1 MGPPAPTSFR
11 VVHGYGEV
19 LSWESTRHRPSASA
33 GATHSRRGPGSAWPR
48 SRRASPSALA
58 FPSQPGEEV
67 LPWLDQPP
75 PTAAPD
81 VVGTQLVWEQL
92 DAWKTPNDK
101 FFTVQHYNKPAIA
114 AQGWSL
120 KVNGL
125 VQKPLS
131 LSLAD
136 LRARPRQEVNFT
148 LECAGNHGFPWFTGG
163 VGNATWAGTPLA
175 PVLQE
180 AGLLD
185 QAKDVVFWGADS
197 GEDAVRDAKVAEQFA
212 RSMSPADALDPQLL
226 LCSEMNGAPL
236 PPLHGAPVRLI
247 APGWYGVANVK
258 WLERIEAVPTRYE
271 GRFMG
276 RDYVTMRKA
285 QHGADTVV
293 RFTSVGHTLLK
304 SAPAKVARTG
314 GQYRIVGAAWGA
326 PVARVEVSVD
336 GGAWQAA
343 TLEEGVGDTFAW
355 TLWSLDWGTPT
366 PGEHTVTSRAVDTRG
381 RVQPAMDDPVIAE
394 KLTYWESNGQITRR
408 VRIA

>member
-1 MGPPAPTSFR
+1 MGMHDTAPVRF
-11 VVHGYGEV
+11 
-19 LSWESTRHRPSASA
+19 TRRAALRA
-33 GATHSRRGPGSAWPR
+33 GAGFGMAALAAGFPER
-48 SRRASPSALA
+48 ALA
-58 FPSQPGEEV
+58 FPSRPGEEV

-75 PTAAPD
+75 PSAAPD
-81 VVGTQLVWEQL
+81 VVGTQLVWESL
-92 DAWKTPNDK
+92 DSWKTPNDK
-101 FFTVQHYNKPAIA
+101 FFTVQHYNKPAID
-114 AQGWSL
+114 AQGWKL
-120 KVNGL
+120 EVGGL

-131 LSLAD
+131 LTLAD

-180 AGLLD
+180 AGIME

-212 RSMSPADALDPQLL
+212 RSMSPADATDPNLI
-226 LCSEMNGAPL
+226 LCYEMNGAPL
-236 PPLHGAPVRLI
+236 LPLHGAPVRLI

-285 QHGADTVV
+285 RHGADTVV
-293 RFTSVGHTLLK
+293 RFTSVGRTLLK

-314 GQYRIVGAAWGA
+314 GQHRIVGAAWGG

-336 GGAWQAA
+336 GGPWQAA

-355 TLWSLDWGTPT
+355 TLWSVDWGTPT
-366 PGEHTVTSRAVDTRG
+366 PGEHTVTSRAIDSQG
-381 RVQPAMDDPVIAE
+381 RVQPAMDDPLIAD

-408 VRIA
+408 VHIA

>member
-1 MGPPAPTSFR
+1 MAQQARTMI
-11 VVHGYGEV
+11 H
-19 LSWESTRHRPSASA
+19 LSRRDALRA
-33 GATHSRRGPGSAWPR
+33 GAGFGMA
-48 SRRASPSALA
+48 ALA
-58 FPSQPGEEV
+58 GGLPELALALAPQPGEEV

-92 DAWKTPNDK
+92 DSWITPNDK
-101 FFTVQHYNKPAIA
+101 FFTVQHYNKPVIA

-120 KVNGL
+120 KVGGL
-125 VQKPLS
+125 VGKPLS

-136 LRARPRQEVNFT
+136 LRARPRQEVNFA
-148 LECAGNHGFPWFTGG
+148 LECSGNHGFPWFTGG

-175 PVLQE
+175 PILQE
-180 AGLLD
+180 AGLREGV
-185 QAKDVVFWGADS
+185 KDVVFWGADS

-212 RSMSPADALDPQLL
+212 RSMSPTDAMNPNLL
-226 LCSEMNGAPL
+226 LCYEMNGAPL

-258 WLERIEAVPTRYE
+258 WLERIEALPTRYE

-276 RDYVTMRKA
+276 RDYVTMRKV
-285 QHGADTVV
+285 QHGSDSVT

-304 SAPAKVARTG
+304 SAPAKVARKD
-314 GQYRIVGAAWGA
+314 GQYRIIGAAWGA
-326 PVARVEVSVD
+326 PVGRVEVSVD
-336 GGAWQAA
+336 GGGWQAA

-355 TLWSLDWGTPT
+355 TLWSLPWGTPGA
-366 PGEHTVTSRAVDTRG
+366 GEHTITSRGIDAEG
-381 RVQPAMDDPVIAE
+381 NMQPAMDDASIAN

-408 VRIA
+408 VRIG

>member
-1 MGPPAPTSFR
+1 MGEHET
-11 VVHGYGEV
+11 
-19 LSWESTRHRPSASA
+19 PSIRFSRRDALKA
-33 GATHSRRGPGSAWPR
+33 GAGFGMAALAAGFPER
-48 SRRASPSALA
+48 ALA

-226 LCSEMNGAPL
+226 LCYEMNGAPL
-236 PPLHGAPVRLI
+236 PSLHGAPVRLI

-304 SAPAKVARTG
+304 SAPAKVARKD
-314 GQYRIVGAAWGA
+314 GQHRIVGAAWGA

>member
-1 MGPPAPTSFR
+1 MGEHEAPSIRF
-11 VVHGYGEV
+11 
-19 LSWESTRHRPSASA
+19 
-33 GATHSRRGPGSAWPR
+33 SRRDALKAGGALGIAAFAGGFPGLALSA
-48 SRRASPSALA
+48 AA
-58 FPSQPGEEV
+58 QPGEEV

-75 PTAAPD
+75 PSAAPD

-114 AQGWSL
+114 AQAWSL

-136 LRARPRQEVNFT
+136 LRARPRREVNFT

-175 PVLQE
+175 PLLQE

-197 GEDAVRDAKVAEQFA
+197 GEDAVRDAKIAEQFA

-226 LCSEMNGAPL
+226 LCYEMNGAPL

-247 APGWYGVANVK
+247 APGWYGVTNVK
-258 WLERIEAVPTRYE
+258 WLERIEALPTRYE
-271 GRFMG
+271 GRFIG

-314 GQYRIVGAAWGA
+314 GQYRIVGVAWGG

-355 TLWSLDWGTPT
+355 TLWNLDWGTPT
-366 PGEHTVTSRAVDTRG
+366 AGEHTVTSRAVDARG
-381 RVQPAMDDPVIAE
+381 NIQPAMDDPLIAE
-394 KLTYWESNGQITRR
+394 KLTYWESNGQVTRR

>member
-1 MGPPAPTSFR
+1 MGIRVGPAPQEGIEMGMHDTAPVRF
-11 VVHGYGEV
+11 
-19 LSWESTRHRPSASA
+19 TRRDALRA
-33 GATHSRRGPGSAWPR
+33 GAGLGMA
-48 SRRASPSALA
+48 ALA
-58 FPSQPGEEV
+58 SGFPGVALAAASQPGEEV

-92 DAWKTPNDK
+92 DAWKTPNDR
-101 FFTVQHYNKPAIA
+101 FFTVQHYNKPAID
-114 AQGWSL
+114 AQGWKL
-120 KVNGL
+120 KVDGL
-125 VQKPLS
+125 VRTPLS
-131 LSLAD
+131 LSFAD

-148 LECAGNHGFPWFTGG
+148 LECSGNHGFPWFTGG
-163 VGNATWAGTPLA
+163 IGNATWAGTPVA
-175 PVLQE
+175 PILRE

-197 GEDAVRDAKVAEQFA
+197 GEEAVRDAKVAEQFA
-212 RSMSPADALDPQLL
+212 RSMSPADAMDPQLL
-226 LCSEMNGAPL
+226 LCYEMNGAPL

-293 RFTSVGHTLLK
+293 RFTSVGRVLLK

-314 GQYRIVGAAWGA
+314 GQHRIVGAAWGG
-326 PVARVEVSVD
+326 PVARVEVAID
-336 GGAWQAA
+336 GGGWQAA

-366 PGEHTVTSRAVDTRG
+366 PGEHTVTSRAVDAQG
-381 RVQPAMDDPVIAE
+381 NIQPAMDDPLIAD
-394 KLTYWESNGQITRR
+394 KLTYWESNGQVTRR